1 MRRKVRELKVLQQ
14 VALSEVHLV
23 RASCPHHK
31 SFIINTGKYM
41 SQNNLFTHKKPQL
54 LLAILTFTTSCFFP
68 ILPSKSQNI
77 PLPSQA
83 PLELDLLTQPK
94 DNIITS
100 KTIHPQKLTIPSLW
114 WSQENSENKLLDN
127 WIVYPA
133 SQSEPPRVDLIVN
146 QQVWILLDYLEQYV
160 FVNRLGSL
168 TSKSGYNI
176 RVFDY
181 QKELLAAYTCNFTQ
195 TPVSCSIQMNNQSK
209 FGLRPSF

>member
-1 MRRKVRELKVLQQ
+1 MNK
-14 VALSEVHLV
+14 
-23 RASCPHHK
+23 
-31 SFIINTGKYM
+31 
-41 SQNNLFTHKKPQL
+41 NNLFTYKKPQV
-54 LLAILTFTTSCFFP
+54 LLAILTFITSSFFP

-100 KTIHPQKLTIPSLW
+100 KTIHPQELTIPSLW

-146 QQVWILLDYLEQYV
+146 QQIWILLDYLEQYV
-160 FVNRLGSL
+160 FINRLG
-168 TSKSGYNI
+168 TIASKSGYNI

-181 QKELLAAYTCNFTQ
+181 QKELLATYTCNFTQ
-195 TPVSCSIQMNNQSK
+195 TPVYCSIQMNHQSK

>member
-23 RASCPHHK
+23 RASCLHHK

-83 PLELDLLTQPK
+83 PLELDLL
-94 DNIITS
+94 
-100 KTIHPQKLTIPSLW
+100 
-114 WSQENSENKLLDN
+114 
-127 WIVYPA
+127 
-133 SQSEPPRVDLIVN
+133 
-146 QQVWILLDYLEQYV
+146 
-160 FVNRLGSL
+160 
-168 TSKSGYNI
+168 
-176 RVFDY
+176 
-181 QKELLAAYTCNFTQ
+181 
-195 TPVSCSIQMNNQSK
+195 
-209 FGLRPSF
+209 